1 MVTINDH
8 PKVREWYKDFNIE
21 EVQVPYSIAKEQK
34 ARKEYGELII
44 TNY

>member
-8 PKVREWYKDFNIE
+8 PKVREWYKNFSIE
-21 EVQVPYSIAKEQK
+21 EAQVSYSIAKEQK
-34 ARKEYGELII
+34 ARKEYSELII

>member
-8 PKVREWYKDFNIE
+8 PQVREWYKDFNIE
-21 EVQVPYSIAKEQK
+21 EVKVAYSVSKEQK

>member
-8 PKVREWYKDFNIE
+8 PEVRAWYRDFKIE
-21 EVQVPYSIAKEQK
+21 EVRVAYSISKEQK

>member
-8 PKVREWYKDFNIE
+8 LKVREWYKDFNIK
-21 EVQVPYSIAKEQK
+21 EVQVPYSIAKEQE
-34 ARKEYGELII
+34 ARKKYEELII